1 MNNYLKEDGISR
13 QKANW
18 EINND
23 KRLNQQM
30 TTEEKRRLKEQKET
44 FLDLRRKKLSD
55 LLINEDIMYHKE
67 ILDKQEDK
75 QIVYTPIGKTQQT
88 YTIRKSEDG
97 QYQII
102 NKEGKE
108 VISGVGLITVD

>member
-44 FLDLRRKKLSD
+44 FLDRRRKK
-55 LLINEDIMYHKE
+55 
-67 ILDKQEDK
+67 
-75 QIVYTPIGKTQQT
+75 
-88 YTIRKSEDG
+88 
-97 QYQII
+97 
-102 NKEGKE
+102 
-108 VISGVGLITVD
+108 